1 MNTMIQSLP
10 EEYNRWKQSVIEHI
24 QERRVEAVLSV
35 NRTLLQTYWE
45 IGSAI
50 LTVQNEKGWGAQV
63 IDRLSRD
70 LEKTFGKGNGSSV
83 RNLKYMRMFAA
94 EYPDFPIVQVPLAQ
108 SSEGGEFVQVPLAQI
123 TWYHHISLLT
133 KVKDLRERA
142 FYIQQTAVNGWS
154 RDMMMLQVNG
164 GLYGRYG
171 KAVTNFNQTLPAIQS
186 DLAQAAFKDP
196 YHFGF
201 LDVAG
206 KKNELDIERQLTEK
220 ISDFL
225 LEMGRGF
232 AFIGRQYH
240 LTVANDDYYVD
251 LLMYHTKLHCYVV
264 IELKAVEFIPEFVS
278 KLNFYIS
285 AVDDTLKSEHD
296 NPTIGLLLCRTKD
309 NVKAEYALRGMTQPL
324 GIAEYDM
331 EKFYDQVHASLPS
344 IEELENSVED
354 L

>member
-1 MNTMIQSLP
+1 M
-10 EEYNRWKQSVIEHI
+10 
-24 QERRVEAVLSV
+24 
-35 NRTLLQTYWE
+35 
-45 IGSAI
+45 
-50 LTVQNEKGWGAQV
+50 
-63 IDRLSRD
+63 
-70 LEKTFGKGNGSSV
+70 
-83 RNLKYMRMFAA
+83 
-94 EYPDFPIVQVPLAQ
+94 
-108 SSEGGEFVQVPLAQI
+108 QVPLAQI
-123 TWYHHISLLT
+123 TWY
-133 KVKDLRERA
+133 
-142 FYIQQTAVNGWS
+142 
-154 RDMMMLQVNG
+154 LQSE
-164 GLYGRYG
+164 
-171 KAVTNFNQTLPAIQS
+171 LPSVQS

-201 LDVAG
+201 LEVVG
-206 KKNELDIERQLTEK
+206 KRNELEIERQLTEK

-225 LEMGRGF
+225 LEMGKGF

-240 LTVANDDYYVD
+240 LAVANDDYYVD

-285 AVDDTLKSEHD
+285 AVNDTLKSEND

-331 EKFYDQVHASLPS
+331 EKFYNQVKSSLPS
-344 IEELENSVED
+344 VEELENSVED